1 MIPPPG
7 RWTQHSALNVQ
18 KTELHHP
25 AIIPEFQV
33 APTHNRL
40 LVVCQP
46 WWRFAYLGGY
56 FLSSSAGSDP
66 TFPRHR
72 HRQQNSFQKSARAA
86 ILNVMFPYDPEQ
98 RIRVKAARWKF
109 RDSPRHIAQRL
120 LTNFKVLQTRVP
132 PAVRAT

>member
-1 MIPPPG
+1 VKTLCAKFQVIPPPG

-56 FLSSSAGSDP
+56 FSSSSAGSDP

-72 HRQQNSFQKSARAA
+72 LHQQNSFQKILARIKIRGALLMTN
-86 ILNVMFPYDPEQ
+86 ILQ
-98 RIRVKAARWKF
+98 SSL
-109 RDSPRHIAQRL
+109 SP
-120 LTNFKVLQTRVP
+120 TTRVQYP
-132 PAVRAT
+132 LKTRREVVNSGLTLY

>member
-1 MIPPPG
+1 MKTLCAKFQVIPPPG

-18 KTELHHP
+18 KIELHHP
-25 AIIPEFQV
+25 TIIPEFQV

-66 TFPRHR
+66 TFPRQR
-72 HRQQNSFQKSARAA
+72 HHQQSSSQKTLAWIKIRGALLMTNILQSRQ
-86 ILNVMFPYDPEQ
+86 PP
-98 RIRVKAARWKF
+98 
-109 RDSPRHIAQRL
+109 
-120 LTNFKVLQTRVP
+120 TTRVQNP
-132 PAVRAT
+132 LKTRQKVVNSGLTLY